1 MENRKPELKKQQPR
15 NQEGEKDTSAYYRLK
30 KQAVEDLVT
39 ANEENSPPVSAAEL
53 KKYRSG
59 PKVKMSDWV
68 KAILIKLWIAGMICY
83 FFIWGI
89 STITLNPWD
98 QLLVIGIA
106 LGAATN
112 LMTNNIYR
120 FIAQTPGA
128 YDRWMMF
135 PGKKIYFLPLDVVY
149 AILLTACT
157 IMTYNG
163 INLLAAGGAEQ
174 AGSALGVEPIL
185 FGIFVTAWD
194 LLFLGCKHLAK
205 RILADAKQ
213 KVSAGS

>member
-1 MENRKPELKKQQPR
+1 MGNRKPELKKQQPR
-15 NQEGEKDTSAYYRLK
+15 NPEWEKDTSAYYRLK

-39 ANEENSPPVSAAEL
+39 ANEENSPPVSPAEL

-59 PKVKMSDWV
+59 PKVKMSDRV

-89 STITLNPWD
+89 STIALNPWD

-106 LGAATN
+106 LGVATN

-120 FIAQTPGA
+120 FIAKTPGA

-174 AGSALGVEPIL
+174 AGSVLGVEPIL

>member
-120 FIAQTPGA
+120 FIAKTPGA

-185 FGIFVTAWD
+185 FGILVTVWD

>member
-1 MENRKPELKKQQPR
+1 MGKKQPEPKKQVPL
-15 NQEGEKDTSAYYRLK
+15 NPEGEKDTSAYYRLK

-39 ANEENSPPVSAAEL
+39 ANEENSPPVPAAEL
-53 KKYRSG
+53 KKYQSG
-59 PKVKMSDWV
+59 PKIKMSDWV

-89 STITLNPWD
+89 STIAINPWD

-106 LGAATN
+106 LGLATN

-120 FIAQTPGA
+120 FIAKTPGA

-135 PGKKIYFLPLDVVY
+135 PGKKLYFLPLDVVY
-149 AILLTACT
+149 AIILTACT

-163 INLLAAGGAEQ
+163 INLLAAGGAED
-174 AGSALGVEPIL
+174 AGLALGVEPIL
-185 FGIFVTAWD
+185 FGIIVTAWD
-194 LLFLGCKHLAK
+194 LVFLGCKLLAK
-205 RILADAKQ
+205 RIVADAKQ

>member
-1 MENRKPELKKQQPR
+1 MENRKPELKKQQQR
-15 NQEGEKDTSAYYRLK
+15 NPEGEKDTSAYYRLK

-106 LGAATN
+106 LGVATN

-120 FIAQTPGA
+120 FIAKTPGA

-174 AGSALGVEPIL
+174 AGNALGVEPIL

>member
-1 MENRKPELKKQQPR
+1 MGKKQPEPKKQAPQ
-15 NQEGEKDTSAYYRLK
+15 NTDHEKDTSAYYRLK

-39 ANEENSPPVSAAEL
+39 ANEENSPPVPAAEL
-53 KKYRSG
+53 KKYQSG
-59 PKVKMSDWV
+59 PKIRMSDWV

-89 STITLNPWD
+89 STIAINPWD

-106 LGAATN
+106 LGLATN

-120 FIAQTPGA
+120 FIAKTPGA

-135 PGKKIYFLPLDVVY
+135 PGKKLYFLPLDVVY
-149 AILLTACT
+149 AILLAACT

-163 INLLAAGGAEQ
+163 INLLAAGGAED
-174 AGSALGVEPIL
+174 AGIALGVEPIL
-185 FGIFVTAWD
+185 FGIIVTAWD
-194 LLFLGCKHLAK
+194 LVFLGCKQLAK
-205 RILADAKQ
+205 RIVADAKQ

>member
-1 MENRKPELKKQQPR
+1 MGRKSRKPAPEEHR
-15 NQEGEKDTSAYYRLK
+15 DAAEYYKLNTK
-30 KQAVEDLVT
+30 AVEDLVT
-39 ANEENSPPVSAAEL
+39 ADEENSPPVPAAEL
-53 KKYRSG
+53 RKYRSG
-59 PKVKMSDWV
+59 PKIKLSDWV

-83 FFIWGI
+83 FCIWGI
-89 STITLNPWD
+89 STIAINPWD
-98 QLLVIGIA
+98 QLLVIGIT
-106 LGAATN
+106 LGLATN

-120 FIAQTPGA
+120 FIAKTPGA

-135 PGKKIYFLPLDVVY
+135 PGKKLYFLPLDVVY

-163 INLLAAGGAEQ
+163 INLLAAGGSEQ
-174 AGSALGVEPIL
+174 AGAAIGVEPIL

-194 LLFLGCKHLAK
+194 LLFLGCKRLGG

>member
-120 FIAQTPGA
+120 FIAKTPGA

>member
-1 MENRKPELKKQQPR
+1 METRKPELKKQQPR
-15 NQEGEKDTSAYYRLK
+15 NPEGEKDTSAYYRLK

>member
-1 MENRKPELKKQQPR
+1 MGSKKPEPKKQPAR
-15 NQEGEKDTSAYYRLK
+15 NPEGEKDTSAYYRLK

-39 ANEENSPPVSAAEL
+39 ANEENSPEVPAAEL

-59 PKVKMSDWV
+59 PKIKMSDWV

-89 STITLNPWD
+89 STIAINPWD

-106 LGAATN
+106 LGVATN

-120 FIAQTPGA
+120 FIAKTPGA

-135 PGKKIYFLPLDVVY
+135 PWKKIYFLPLDVVY

-163 INLLAAGGAEQ
+163 INLLAAGCAED
-174 AGSALGVEPIL
+174 AGRALGVEPIL
-185 FGIFVTAWD
+185 FGIIVTAWD
-194 LLFLGCKHLAK
+194 LLFLGCKQLAK
-205 RILADAKQ
+205 RIVADAKQ

>member
-1 MENRKPELKKQQPR
+1 MENRKPELKKQQPW
-15 NQEGEKDTSAYYRLK
+15 NPEGEKDTSAYYRLK

-120 FIAQTPGA
+120 FIAKTPGA

>member
-15 NQEGEKDTSAYYRLK
+15 NPEGEKDTSAYYRLK

>member
-15 NQEGEKDTSAYYRLK
+15 NPEGEKDTSAYYRLK

-106 LGAATN
+106 LGVATN
-112 LMTNNIYR
+112 LMTNNTYR
-120 FIAQTPGA
+120 FIAKTPGV

>member
-1 MENRKPELKKQQPR
+1 MQAPR
-15 NQEGEKDTSAYYRLK
+15 NTDHEKDTSAYYRLK

-39 ANEENSPPVSAAEL
+39 ANEENSPPVPAAEL
-53 KKYRSG
+53 KKYQSG
-59 PKVKMSDWV
+59 PKIRMSDWV

-89 STITLNPWD
+89 STIAINPWD

-106 LGAATN
+106 LGLATN

-120 FIAQTPGA
+120 LIAKTPGA

-135 PGKKIYFLPLDVVY
+135 PGKKLYFLPLDVVY

-163 INLLAAGGAEQ
+163 INLLAAGGAED
-174 AGSALGVEPIL
+174 AGIALGVEPIL
-185 FGIFVTAWD
+185 FGIIVTAWD
-194 LLFLGCKHLAK
+194 LVFLGCKQLAK
-205 RILADAKQ
+205 RIVADAKQ

>member
-1 MENRKPELKKQQPR
+1 MGKKQPEPKKQAPQ
-15 NQEGEKDTSAYYRLK
+15 NTDHEKDTSAYYRLK

-39 ANEENSPPVSAAEL
+39 ANEENSPPVPAAEL
-53 KKYRSG
+53 KKYQSG
-59 PKVKMSDWV
+59 PKIRMSDWV

-89 STITLNPWD
+89 STIAINPWD

-106 LGAATN
+106 LGLATN

-120 FIAQTPGA
+120 FIAKTPGA

-135 PGKKIYFLPLDVVY
+135 PGKKLYFLPLDVVY
-149 AILLTACT
+149 AIVLTACT

-163 INLLAAGGAEQ
+163 INLLAAGGAED
-174 AGSALGVEPIL
+174 AGIALGVEPIL
-185 FGIFVTAWD
+185 FGIIVTAWD
-194 LLFLGCKHLAK
+194 LVFLGCKQLAK
-205 RILADAKQ
+205 RIVTDAKQ

>member
-1 MENRKPELKKQQPR
+1 MGKKHPEIQKRLPR
-15 NQEGEKDTSAYYRLK
+15 NPEGEKDTSAYYQLK
-30 KQAVEDLVT
+30 KQAVEDLAT
-39 ANEENSPPVSAAEL
+39 ANEENSPPVPAAEL
-53 KKYRSG
+53 RKYRSG
-59 PKVKMSDWV
+59 PKIKMSDWV

-89 STITLNPWD
+89 STIAINPWD
-98 QLLVIGIA
+98 QLLVIGIT
-106 LGAATN
+106 LGLATN

-120 FIAQTPGA
+120 FIAKTPGA

-135 PGKKIYFLPLDVVY
+135 PGKKLYFLPLDVVY

-163 INLLAAGGAEQ
+163 INLLAAGGNEQ
-174 AGSALGVEPIL
+174 AGAAIGVEPIL
-185 FGIFVTAWD
+185 FGIIVTAWD
-194 LLFLGCKHLAK
+194 LLFLGCKRLGG

>member
-15 NQEGEKDTSAYYRLK
+15 NPEREKDTSAYYRLK

-39 ANEENSPPVSAAEL
+39 ADEENSPPVPAAEL
-53 KKYRSG
+53 RKYRSG
-59 PKVKMSDWV
+59 PKIKLSDWV

-194 LLFLGCKHLAK
+194 LLFLGCKRLGG

>member
-1 MENRKPELKKQQPR
+1 MGKKQPEPKKQVPL
-15 NQEGEKDTSAYYRLK
+15 NPEGEKDTSAYYRLK

-39 ANEENSPPVSAAEL
+39 ANEENSPPVPAAEL
-53 KKYRSG
+53 KKYQSG
-59 PKVKMSDWV
+59 PKIKMSDWV

-89 STITLNPWD
+89 STIAINPWD

-106 LGAATN
+106 LGLATN

-120 FIAQTPGA
+120 FIAKTPGA

-135 PGKKIYFLPLDVVY
+135 PGKKLYFLPLDVVY
-149 AILLTACT
+149 AIVLTACT

-163 INLLAAGGAEQ
+163 INLLAAGGAED
-174 AGSALGVEPIL
+174 AGIALGVEPIL
-185 FGIFVTAWD
+185 FGIIVTAWD
-194 LLFLGCKHLAK
+194 LVFLGCKQLAK
-205 RILADAKQ
+205 RIVTDAKQ

>member
-15 NQEGEKDTSAYYRLK
+15 NPEGEKDTSAYYRLK

-120 FIAQTPGA
+120 FIAKTPGA

-194 LLFLGCKHLAK
+194 LLFLGSKHLAK

>member
-15 NQEGEKDTSAYYRLK
+15 NPEGEKDTSAYYRLK

-120 FIAQTPGA
+120 FIAKTPGA

-213 KVSAGS
+213 KGSAGS

>member
-1 MENRKPELKKQQPR
+1 MGNKQPEPKKQAPR
-15 NQEGEKDTSAYYRLK
+15 NPDGEKDTSAYYRLK

-59 PKVKMSDWV
+59 PKIKLSDWV

-89 STITLNPWD
+89 STIAINPWD

-106 LGAATN
+106 LGLATN
-112 LMTNNIYR
+112 LLTNNIYR
-120 FIAQTPGA
+120 FIAKTPGA

-135 PGKKIYFLPLDVVY
+135 PGKKLYFLPLDVVY

-163 INLLAAGGAEQ
+163 INLLAAGGAED
-174 AGSALGVEPIL
+174 AGIALGVEPIL
-185 FGIFVTAWD
+185 FGIIVTAWD
-194 LLFLGCKHLAK
+194 LLFLGCKQLAK
-205 RILADAKQ
+205 RIAADAEK

>member
-15 NQEGEKDTSAYYRLK
+15 NPEGEKDTSAYYRLK

-53 KKYRSG
+53 KKYRSR

-106 LGAATN
+106 LGVATN

-120 FIAQTPGA
+120 FIAKTPGA

>member
-1 MENRKPELKKQQPR
+1 MGKKQQKPKNQPAR
-15 NQEGEKDTSAYYRLK
+15 NPDGERDASSYYQLK

-53 KKYRSG
+53 KKYRTG
-59 PKVKMSDWV
+59 PKIRMSDWV
-68 KAILIKLWIAGMICY
+68 KAILIKFWIAGMICY

-89 STITLNPWD
+89 STIAINPWD

-106 LGAATN
+106 LGLATN

-120 FIAQTPGA
+120 FIAKTPGT

-135 PGKKIYFLPLDVVY
+135 PGKKLYFLPLDVVY

-163 INLLAAGGAEQ
+163 INLLAAGGSEQ
-174 AGSALGVEPIL
+174 AGTAIGVEPIL
-185 FGIFVTAWD
+185 FGIIITAWD
-194 LLFLGCKHLAK
+194 LVFLGCKRLAGRILQDAK
-205 RILADAKQ
+205 R

>member
-15 NQEGEKDTSAYYRLK
+15 NPEGEKDTSAYYRLK

-120 FIAQTPGA
+120 FIAKTPGA

-163 INLLAAGGAEQ
+163 INLLAAGGSEQ
-174 AGSALGVEPIL
+174 AGAAIGVEPIL

-194 LLFLGCKHLAK
+194 LLFLSCKRLGG

>member
-15 NQEGEKDTSAYYRLK
+15 NPEGEKDTSAYYRLK

-120 FIAQTPGA
+120 FIAKTPGA

-174 AGSALGVEPIL
+174 AGSVLGVEPIL

>member
-1 MENRKPELKKQQPR
+1 MGKKKRGANRPAAEP
-15 NQEGEKDTSAYYRLK
+15 DTSSYYRLK
-30 KQAVEDLVT
+30 TQAVEDLVT

-59 PKVKMSDWV
+59 PKIRMSDRV
-68 KAILIKLWIAGMICY
+68 KAVLIKAWMGGMICY

-89 STITLNPWD
+89 STIPMNPWD
-98 QLLVIGIA
+98 QMLVIGIA
-106 LGAATN
+106 LGAVTN
-112 LMTNNIYR
+112 LITNNIYR
-120 FIAQTPGA
+120 FIAKTPGA

-135 PGKKIYFLPLDVVY
+135 PGKKLYFLPLDVVY

-163 INLLAAGGAEQ
+163 INLLAAGGAED
-174 AGSALGVEPIL
+174 AGIALGVEPIL
-185 FGIFVTAWD
+185 FGIIVTAWD
-194 LLFLGCKHLAK
+194 LVFLGCKQLAK
-205 RILADAKQ
+205 RIVTDAKQ